1 MGEDLVIRDEST
13 FSLIKELERAGAL
26 TTTGLD
32 LESRPDLSYE
42 QLESLAAFFGHLN
55 EVSRWA
61 VFDTLLQIEMRHG
74 DLVAQAA
81 EATGLQPQ
89 TIENGISIARKIPR
103 NRRRAGVFFS
113 THAEVAALAPA
124 DQRRWLK
131 IAFDERLTKAELRA
145 RIRAEKD
152 GHDHVLPPEQEY
164 CPTCG
169 HALAR

>member
-1 MGEDLVIRDEST
+1 MSEELVIPDESI

-26 TTTGLD
+26 TVTGLD
-32 LESRPDLSYE
+32 LSSRPDLSYE
-42 QLESLAAFFGHLN
+42 ELEAMAAFFGHVN

-61 VFDTLLQIEMRHG
+61 CFDTLLQIEMRHG

-89 TIENGISIARKIPR
+89 TIENGISIARKIPKS
-103 NRRRAGVFFS
+103 RRRAGVFFS

-131 IAFDERLTKAELRA
+131 TAADEKLTKAELRA
-145 RIRAEKD
+145 RIRAERD
-152 GHDHVLPPEQEY
+152 GHSHILPPERDY
-164 CPTCG
+164 CPSCG
-169 HALAR
+169 RPLD